1 MQYDKYNNCFYCGY
15 GPQHRSPNWC
25 NEHPGVCC
33 VTHSDDPPENAKNE
47 TEWRKFKKNSLNFS
61 YGGGMTIK
69 IPQKRQPQIR
79 PYKRRPKSA
88 RKISHP
94 MKTNHR
100 PPPAQE

>member
-1 MQYDKYNNCFYCGY
+1 MQYDKDDNCHYCGY
-15 GPQHRSPNWC
+15 GPRFRSPNWSK
-25 NEHPGVCC
+25 EHLGVCC
-33 VTHSDDPPENAKNE
+33 LTHSCDPPENAKNE

-69 IPQKRQPQIR
+69 IPQKRQPRIR

-94 MKTNHR
+94 MKTYHR